1 MNKSKASEIIKQE
14 CCGVGLLNI
23 EKADLVKQ
31 VETLENDIILLNN
44 QLVNAQKEILRL
56 SK

>member
-1 MNKSKASEIIKQE
+1 MNKSKASEFIKQE

-31 VETLENDIILLNN
+31 VETLENEIILLNN

>member
-1 MNKSKASEIIKQE
+1 MNKTSEIIKSE
-14 CCGVGLLNI
+14 CCGVGLLSV
-23 EKADLVKQ
+23 EKAALVKQ
-31 VETLENDIILLNN
+31 VETLENEIILLNN